1 MGKWGSLLHLL
12 LPKRHHRGELSPAA
26 RALEGSRGRPL
37 WAQGGRGGR
46 MCHVPR
52 KRAGPLPGPTCVQGR
67 LLDEPTDLPAFTLD
81 LPAAQKEL

>member
-1 MGKWGSLLHLL
+1 
-12 LPKRHHRGELSPAA
+12 
-26 RALEGSRGRPL
+26 
-37 WAQGGRGGR
+37 